1 MNIIEYRKVSQQFR
15 RLSSNM
21 LKSDYNDGNI
31 QLIRFR
37 KFIEENEII
46 NNIIQE
52 KISDIDYDYKG
63 NFIIEDGSW
72 SSISIP
78 IDEGKHIKAM
88 YDYLI
93 DITNEEKDIR
103 WRANKFSRS
112 SGSKKWNDIIREYLD
127 KAFKPLVD
135 FIVDSLS
142 MEMIEMESVKNETHI
157 HQNIN
162 KNYGTATIA
171 QGNVESVNNVT
182 LNDSQDIKELVESLK
197 GLIIEEDFDEEEKEE
212 VIDDLETIEQEI
224 NNENPKN
231 VKMRKA
237 WQGVKNF
244 ISKIPEGLGKATI
257 IVTQCGELY
266 EKIKPFIEK

>member
-1 MNIIEYRKVSQQFR
+1 MDIIKYRKVSQSFR

-21 LKSDYNDGNI
+21 LKTDYNDGNI

-37 KFIEENEII
+37 KFIQENELI

-52 KISDIDYDYKG
+52 KIRDIDYDYKG
-63 NFIIEDGSW
+63 NFIVEDDSW

-78 IDEGKHIKAM
+78 IDDGEHIKAM

-93 DITNEEKDIR
+93 DITNEEEDIR
-103 WRANKFSRS
+103 WRAQKFSRS

-142 MEMIEMESVKNETHI
+142 MEMIGMENIKQETHI

-162 KNYGTATIA
+162 KNYGTASIA
-171 QGNVESVNNVT
+171 QGNIESVNNVT
-182 LNDSQDIKELVESLK
+182 LNDLKDVKELVESIK
-197 GLIIEEDFDEEEKEE
+197 DLIIKEEIDEEIKEE
-212 VIDDLETIEQEI
+212 VVDDLETIEQEI
-224 NNENPKN
+224 NSENPKH
-231 VKMRKA
+231 VKIRKA
-237 WQGVKNF
+237 WYGVKSF
-244 ISKIPEGLGKATI
+244 ISKIPEGVKKATI
-257 IVTQCGELY
+257 IATQCWESY
-266 EKIKPFIEK
+266 EKLKPFIEK

>member
-1 MNIIEYRKVSQQFR
+1 MDIIECRKISQAFR
-15 RLSSNM
+15 RVASNM
-21 LKSDYNDGNI
+21 LTTKYDDGNI

-37 KFIEENEII
+37 KFIQENELI

-52 KISDIDYDYKG
+52 KIKDIDYDYKKS
-63 NFIIEDGSW
+63 FIVEDGCW
-72 SSISIP
+72 SGISIP
-78 IDEGKHIKAM
+78 IDESEHIKAM
-88 YDYLI
+88 YDYLV
-93 DITNEEKDIR
+93 DITNKEEDIR
-103 WRANKFSRS
+103 WMAHKFYHS
-112 SGSKKWNDIIREYLD
+112 SDSWNDIIRGYLD

-142 MEMIEMESVKNETHI
+142 MEMIGVEIVKQETYI

-162 KNYGTATIA
+162 TNYGTASIA
-171 QGNVESVNNVT
+171 QGDINSLNNAT
-182 LNDSQDIKELVESLK
+182 LSDVQEIKELVESLK
-197 GLIIEEDFDEEEKEE
+197 DLIVKEKIDEEVKED

-224 NNENPKN
+224 NNENAKN

-244 ISKIPEGLGKATI
+244 VYNIPEGLGKAKI
-257 IVTQCGELY
+257 IVTQCMELY

>member
-1 MNIIEYRKVSQQFR
+1 MDIKEYRKVSQAFR

-21 LKSDYNDGNI
+21 LKTDYNDGNI

-37 KFIEENEII
+37 KFIQENELI

-52 KISDIDYDYKG
+52 KIRNVEYDYKD
-63 NFIIEDGSW
+63 NFIVEDGGW
-72 SSISIP
+72 ANISIP
-78 IDEGKHIKAM
+78 IDEGEHIKAM
-88 YDYLI
+88 YDYLL
-93 DITNEEKDIR
+93 DITNEEEDIR
-103 WRANKFSRS
+103 WRAQSFYHS
-112 SGSKKWNDIIREYLD
+112 SKKWNDIIRQYLD